1 MPSNENNKVNLE
13 ALTFGDA
20 VVVWSR
26 SNTKGW
32 AIPDSTNGKF
42 ANRIKTYRRLIAS
55 GDGNKRH
62 FSLLKYWRLIL
73 APQYRNK
80 RAPNDYEQHKAYV
93 AKRNAEFSKQARDIG
108 DIPEV
113 VNPGRKAECEKSFR
127 AFCETYFSHTFSLDW
142 SPDHLKA
149 IGKIEQS
156 VLHGGLFALA
166 MPRGSGKALALDT
179 PLPTPAGWTTMGEVK
194 IGDILFDERGRQ
206 CRVLMK
212 SDVFTDHDCY
222 KVTFSDGEEIVCDA
236 GHLWQV
242 EDIFGR
248 KNPYVRTTEW
258 LASRYEVGKRGYHER
273 RFRIPMQQPIQ
284 IQSSGILP
292 ISPYALG
299 IWLGDGTSS
308 TSNVTLNMNDC
319 DEIIQNIHRELGDDN
334 LTVCR
339 VEEERCSVV
348 CILSKSVN
356 HNRKKNMTGKAKL
369 RRLGLLHNKHIPSM
383 YLRATVADRLALL
396 QGILDT
402 DGHSDKGGHIEICI
416 KYPQFAEDF
425 AELLSS
431 LGIKFGLGEKMVML
445 DGKEHGPYYRFS
457 FNGYRDQNLF
467 RLKRKQERM
476 RERPVRAVQKT
487 GAVSHTPCDI
497 RTIAKIELVP
507 TVPTQCVMVDSPSH
521 LYLAG
526 KGMIPT
532 HNSSLSETAC
542 IWAMLYGHREFIAL
556 VGSTEVAALE
566 ILDSIKT
573 SIESN
578 PELSEDFPEVT
589 YPIHQLD
596 GIANRCAGQLYH
608 GERTRITWTSNEI
621 VLPTI
626 EGSRASGIV
635 VRVAGIT
642 GRVRGMKFKRQDGRS
657 VRPSLVIIDDPQTA
671 ESAGSIEQTKKR
683 VRVLVGDILGLAGP
697 GQKISGIMP
706 CTIIRPGDMAD
717 QILDAGKHPEWN
729 GERCKMIYEYPKNMD
744 LWEQYAEI
752 RMESLREDGNFKR
765 ATEFYA
771 EHRAEMDEGAVVS
784 WEARHNHDEISA
796 LQNAMNLKFQDEIA
810 FQSEYQ
816 NEPVPE
822 DLAEDNILSVDEI
835 IQKISGV
842 PKCVVPL
849 DCVRVTMFVD
859 IQKTLLFYCVCAWS
873 DDFTGSVIDYG
884 AWPDQHRLR
893 FTLADAGPTIQDKF
907 KKAGFEGQLFGALT
921 ALFEEKMQQEFRRED
936 GAILRIERAMIDAN
950 WGLSTDIVYQFCRT
964 SQWASLVYPAH
975 GRYVG
980 ATSKPMTEYR
990 KERGARLGFN
1000 WYMPSIIGK
1009 RAVRHVIFD
1018 TNFWKSF
1025 VHARLAVALG
1035 DKGSL
1040 TLYGRNPLLHQ
1051 LFAEHLT
1058 AEYKVAVEAKGR
1070 KVDEWKL
1077 RPQRA
1082 DNHWL
1087 DCLAGCAVCASMQGS
1102 ALPVQMNAP
1111 VQKERIHLSARQAS
1125 HQAISFPDNYAPSP
1139 ASVQAPAR
1147 IKLSDLQKTKNYAMT

>member
-108 DIPEV
+108 DLPEV

-166 MPRGSGKALALDT
+166 MPRGSGK
-179 PLPTPAGWTTMGEVK
+179 
-194 IGDILFDERGRQ
+194 
-206 CRVLMK
+206 
-212 SDVFTDHDCY
+212 
-222 KVTFSDGEEIVCDA
+222 
-236 GHLWQV
+236 
-242 EDIFGR
+242 
-248 KNPYVRTTEW
+248 
-258 LASRYEVGKRGYHER
+258 
-273 RFRIPMQQPIQ
+273 
-284 IQSSGILP
+284 
-292 ISPYALG
+292 
-299 IWLGDGTSS
+299 
-308 TSNVTLNMNDC
+308 
-319 DEIIQNIHRELGDDN
+319 
-334 LTVCR
+334 
-339 VEEERCSVV
+339 
-348 CILSKSVN
+348 
-356 HNRKKNMTGKAKL
+356 
-369 RRLGLLHNKHIPSM
+369 
-383 YLRATVADRLALL
+383 
-396 QGILDT
+396 
-402 DGHSDKGGHIEICI
+402 
-416 KYPQFAEDF
+416 
-425 AELLSS
+425 
-431 LGIKFGLGEKMVML
+431 
-445 DGKEHGPYYRFS
+445 
-457 FNGYRDQNLF
+457 
-467 RLKRKQERM
+467 
-476 RERPVRAVQKT
+476 
-487 GAVSHTPCDI
+487 
-497 RTIAKIELVP
+497 
-507 TVPTQCVMVDSPSH
+507 
-521 LYLAG
+521 
-526 KGMIPT
+526 
-532 HNSSLSETAC
+532 SSLSETAC

-842 PKCVVPL
+842 PKGVVPL

-859 IQKTLLFYCVCAWS
+859 IQKTLLFYCICAWS

-921 ALFEEKMQQEFRRED
+921 ALFEEKMGQEFRRED
-936 GAILRIERAMIDAN
+936 GAVLRIERAMIDAN

-1111 VQKERIHLSARQAS
+1111 AQKERIHLSARQAS

-1139 ASVQAPAR
+1139 AAVQSPAR